1 MGLLEGKTALITGAA
16 RGIGK
21 AIALK
26 YASEGCNIAFTDL
39 EVNLDTEKEIAA
51 LGVKA
56 KSYASNAADFAQTEE
71 VVKAV
76 KEEFGSIDILVNNA
90 GITKDG
96 LMLRMTEQ
104 QWDAVIAVNLK
115 SAFNFIHACV
125 PVMMR
130 QRGGSI
136 INMASVVGV
145 HGNAGQANYAAS
157 KAGLIALAKSIGQEM
172 GPKGIRANAI
182 APGFIETAMTA
193 ALPDEVREQWKQKIP
208 LRRGGQVEDIAN
220 VATFL
225 ASDLSVNEETE
236 QEIAA
241 LGVKAKSYA
250 SNAADFAQTEEVVKA
265 VKEEFGSIDILVNN
279 AGITK
284 DGLMLRMTEQQWDAV
299 IAVNLKSA
307 FNFIHAC
314 VPIMMRQRGGSIINM
329 ASVVGVHGNAGQANY
344 AASKAGLIA
353 LAKSIGQEMGPKGI
367 RANAIAPGFIDTAM
381 TQALPD
387 EVRKEWINKIPL
399 RRGGQVEDIAN
410 VATFLASD
418 LSSYVSGQVI
428 QVDGGMNM

>member
-1 MGLLEGKTALITGAA
+1 MGLLSGKTALITGAA

-39 EVNLDTEKEIAA
+39 EINEETEKEIAA

-96 LMLRMTEQ
+96 LMLR
-104 QWDAVIAVNLK
+104 I
-115 SAFNFIHACV
+115 
-125 PVMMR
+125 
-130 QRGGSI
+130 
-136 INMASVVGV
+136 
-145 HGNAGQANYAAS
+145 AS
-157 KAGLIALAKSIGQEM
+157 KAGLIALAKSIAQEM

-193 ALPDEVREQWKQKIP
+193 ALP
-208 LRRGGQVEDIAN
+208 EDI
-220 VATFL
+220 
-225 ASDLSVNEETE
+225 
-236 QEIAA
+236 
-241 LGVKAKSYA
+241 
-250 SNAADFAQTEEVVKA
+250 
-265 VKEEFGSIDILVNN
+265 
-279 AGITK
+279 
-284 DGLMLRMTEQQWDAV
+284 
-299 IAVNLKSA
+299 
-307 FNFIHAC
+307 
-314 VPIMMRQRGGSIINM
+314 
-329 ASVVGVHGNAGQANY
+329 
-344 AASKAGLIA
+344 
-353 LAKSIGQEMGPKGI
+353 
-367 RANAIAPGFIDTAM
+367 
-381 TQALPD
+381 
-387 EVRKEWINKIPL
+387 RKEWCNKIPL

-418 LSSYVSGQVI
+418 MSSYVSGQVI

>member
-1 MGLLEGKTALITGAA
+1 M
-16 RGIGK
+16 
-21 AIALK
+21 
-26 YASEGCNIAFTDL
+26 
-39 EVNLDTEKEIAA
+39 
-51 LGVKA
+51 KA

-71 VVKAV
+71 VVKQV

-136 INMASVVGV
+136 INMS
-145 HGNAGQANYAAS
+145 
-157 KAGLIALAKSIGQEM
+157 
-172 GPKGIRANAI
+172 
-182 APGFIETAMTA
+182 
-193 ALPDEVREQWKQKIP
+193 
-208 LRRGGQVEDIAN
+208 
-220 VATFL
+220 
-225 ASDLSVNEETE
+225 
-236 QEIAA
+236 
-241 LGVKAKSYA
+241 
-250 SNAADFAQTEEVVKA
+250 
-265 VKEEFGSIDILVNN
+265 
-279 AGITK
+279 
-284 DGLMLRMTEQQWDAV
+284 
-299 IAVNLKSA
+299 
-307 FNFIHAC
+307 
-314 VPIMMRQRGGSIINM
+314 
-329 ASVVGVHGNAGQANY
+329 SVVGVHGNAGQANY

-387 EVRKEWINKIPL
+387 DIRANAIAPGFIETAMTAALPEDIRKEWCNKIPL
-399 RRGGQVEDIAN
+399 RRGGTVDDIAN
-410 VATFLASD
+410 TAVYLASD